1 MKKIVVTGATSMTG
15 VALIEA
21 LIRDSEVE
29 KIYLVVRED
38 TDKWYRIPIDRRIV
52 RINCPMSQYLYL
64 PELIN
69 DSCDC
74 FYHFAWTRTS
84 TYQESAED
92 ILIKCQNISGVVS
105 AVEAAIKLGCKKF
118 IWAGSQSEYGIV
130 EGIIKPNTPCYPV
143 RADGI
148 AHYAA
153 GLMGKLLAE
162 NNDIAFIWMRIF
174 SAYGKYDRANSL
186 ISSTIR
192 KLKNGEHC
200 SFTKSEQ
207 LWDYVNSKDMGRA
220 FYLVGKMVNT
230 SKIYCVGSGEEHP
243 LWYYIEMIREIV
255 APDAVLG
262 IGELPYPDKP
272 IMRLCADIDSLTR
285 DTGWVPQVSFV
296 DGIKELTNAFDI

>member
-1 MKKIVVTGATSMTG
+1 MTFHTG
-15 VALIEA
+15 L
-21 LIRDSEVE
+21 
-29 KIYLVVRED
+29 
-38 TDKWYRIPIDRRIV
+38 RIKRFDFV
-52 RINCPMSQYLYL
+52 
-64 PELIN
+64 
-69 DSCDC
+69 
-74 FYHFAWTRTS
+74 
-84 TYQESAED
+84 
-92 ILIKCQNISGVVS
+92 
-105 AVEAAIKLGCKKF
+105 
-118 IWAGSQSEYGIV
+118 
-130 EGIIKPNTPCYPV
+130 
-143 RADGI
+143 
-148 AHYAA
+148 
-153 GLMGKLLAE
+153 GKLLAE